1 MAMAL
6 ALPRYGL
13 TLPEPGAT
21 GCSPVVSSGCGVTSP
36 WASALSESNAINSPQ
51 PSVCKRVPG
60 FMVFAC
66 EVIGPGRGRL
76 GEGLI
81 LLRCAI
87 SGTEFPHAGDR
98 RGLRTISDCP
108 CRQR

>member
-36 WASALSESNAINSPQ
+36 WASAWSENSTINSPQ
-51 PSVCKRVPG
+51 PSVCQRVPG
-60 FMVFAC
+60 FMVFSC
-66 EVIGPGRGRL
+66 EVIGLGPGRGRL
-76 GEGLI
+76 VEGLI

-87 SGTEFPHAGDR
+87 SGIEFPRAGDR
-98 RGLRTISDCP
+98 RGLRTISDCL
-108 CRQR
+108 